1 VSILARGKRLEDLK
15 KHGLIIQD
23 DIFHKVYK
31 TDINVVDRLD
41 KEDLYDVILVIMQRQ
56 QVSQILPILK
66 ENISPIIIFTGN
78 NPSGAVEYLNSIEKS
93 RILLGFGGPGGY
105 REDHKIIAAYV
116 DDAISKRTKY
126 PDSSQEI

>member
-1 VSILARGKRLEDLK
+1 MSILARGKRLEDLK

-41 KEDLYDVILVIMQRQ
+41 KENLYDIILVIMQRQ

-78 NPSGAVEYLNSIEKS
+78 NPSGAAEY
-93 RILLGFGGPGGY
+93 
-105 REDHKIIAAYV
+105 
-116 DDAISKRTKY
+116 
-126 PDSSQEI
+126 